1 MSISKLDELNLLSAL
16 MIAAQ
21 CEGGPVTYL
30 ILTLRLNG
38 YGGERV
44 CRGLIDQ
51 LRDIGYIEIDQEK
64 DRVDRRTKNVRVTQ
78 YGWDAVGRL
87 ARMVKDVV
95 DRKALAE
102 APQSRGVAGAVSAQ
116 SKVA

>member
-1 MSISKLDELNLLSAL
+1 MSKVDELNLLSAQ
-16 MIAAQ
+16 MVAAQ

-51 LRDIGYIEIDQEK
+51 LRDIGFIEIDQEK
-64 DRVDRRTKNVRVTQ
+64 DRIDRRTKIVRVTQ
-78 YGWDAVGRL
+78 YGWDAVDRL
-87 ARMVKDVV
+87 ARMVRDVV
-95 DRKALAE
+95 DRRSL
-102 APQSRGVAGAVSAQ
+102 Q
-116 SKVA
+116 